1 MEFKEY
7 FPIYDKLT
15 RDQQLRLSA
24 AAALRTIAQG
34 TLIRAGSDDCLGLLL
49 VTSGQLRAYI
59 NSEDGREITVY
70 RLLER
75 DMCLF
80 SASCIMRGIQ
90 FEIYI
95 SAEKDTCAWLIPAD
109 VYRSLMDSSAAVANY
124 TNEVMAGRFSEVMW
138 LLQQILWKS
147 FDRRLAAF
155 LIEEAQDADELQVT
169 HEKIALH
176 LGTAREVVTRMLKYF
191 QDEGLV
197 QLGRGRIRI
206 CDPDR
211 LRRLAQ

>member
-90 FEIYI
+90 FDIYI
-95 SAEKDTCAWLIPAD
+95 SAEKDTRAWLIPAD

-147 FDRRLAAF
+147 FDRRLATF

>member
-90 FEIYI
+90 FDIYI
-95 SAEKDTCAWLIPAD
+95 SAEKDTRAWLIPAD

>member
-80 SASCIMRGIQ
+80 SASCVMRGIQ
-90 FEIYI
+90 FDIYI
-95 SAEKDTCAWLIPAD
+95 SAEKDTRAWLIPAD

-147 FDRRLAAF
+147 FDRRLATF
-155 LIEEAQDADELQVT
+155 LIEEAQDADELQIT

-191 QDEGLV
+191 QNEGLV

>member
-90 FEIYI
+90 FDIYI
-95 SAEKDTCAWLIPAD
+95 SAEKDTRAWLIPAD

-155 LIEEAQDADELQVT
+155 LIEEAQDADELQIT

>member
-90 FEIYI
+90 FDIYI
-95 SAEKDTCAWLIPAD
+95 SAEKDTRAWLIPAD

-155 LIEEAQDADELQVT
+155 LAEEAQDADELQIT